1 MDIIKIK
8 EFHDAKFTIKNMKR
22 QPTEKKKIIADHIPG
37 KELHPEHRKS
47 YITQ

>member
-22 QPTEKKKIIADHIPG
+22 QPTEKKKIMQIIYLVRNCILNIE
-37 KELHPEHRKS
+37 KV
-47 YITQ
+47 I